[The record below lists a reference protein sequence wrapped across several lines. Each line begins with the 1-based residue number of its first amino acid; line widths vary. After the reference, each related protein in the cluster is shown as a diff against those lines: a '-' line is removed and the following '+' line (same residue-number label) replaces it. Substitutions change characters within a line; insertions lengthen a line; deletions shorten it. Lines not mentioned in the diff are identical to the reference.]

1 MAEDFEEAM
10 IAEIR
15 INNKLI
21 IERKAG
27 HWEPKDLKDKIEQ
40 VLGKNY
46 TIEDIEMTGVS
57 GSSIVI
63 DELIDCLG
71 TLL

>member
-1 MAEDFEEAM
+1 M
-10 IAEIR
+10 
-15 INNKLI
+15 I

-27 HWEPKDLKDKIEQ
+27 HWEPKDLKDKIKQ
-40 VLGKNY
+40 VLGEDY
-46 TIEDIEMTGVS
+46 TIDDIEMTGVS

-63 DELIDCLG
+63 DELIGCLG